1 MMYFPNP
8 VYSPRSRGLQV
19 AIALAG
25 AAIVLASQVFG
36 SLRRAK
42 IFARRTGTGIGAA
55 ASLLLLTIALPL
67 RASAP
72 AGPPPD
78 YGAERAARVH
88 GLTQPYGW
96 LSLVALHWLQPG
108 VTTVGSAPGNTVVL
122 SGAPAHLLSFELKDG
137 QVTLVAADPSVT
149 AQGHAPAPGLVVASR
164 EDDASALAAGSLRLW
179 VIDRSGR
186 RYLRVKDADAPT
198 LKHFRGLNW
207 YAPDARYRVKARW
220 VPDATPHTMQIP
232 NKIGQIST
240 VTVPGHVEFELN
252 GTVHTLVPLE
262 ASAKSLW
269 FVFRDETF
277 RETTDQGG
285 RFLTTAGPAGGLDKP
300 GEVILD
306 FNEAVNPP
314 CAYSPYA
321 TCPLASRENRLTV
334 AIPAGEKRYDE

>member
-1 MMYFPNP
+1 
-8 VYSPRSRGLQV
+8 
-19 AIALAG
+19 
-25 AAIVLASQVFG
+25 
-36 SLRRAK
+36 
-42 IFARRTGTGIGAA
+42 
-55 ASLLLLTIALPL
+55 
-67 RASAP
+67 
-72 AGPPPD
+72 
-78 YGAERAARVH
+78 
-88 GLTQPYGW
+88 
-96 LSLVALHWLQPG
+96 
-108 VTTVGSAPGNTVVL
+108 
-122 SGAPAHLLSFELKDG
+122 
-137 QVTLVAADPSVT
+137 
-149 AQGHAPAPGLVVASR
+149 
-164 EDDASALAAGSLRLW
+164 
-179 VIDRSGR
+179 
-186 RYLRVKDADAPT
+186 
-198 LKHFRGLNW
+198 
-207 YAPDARYRVKARW
+207 VKARW